1 MEKVNIVSISNFD
14 LDDYN
19 ESFVARNVRKDFAQ
33 GIAGYLNENYSSNDS
48 LDYYVVKPRDYVLK
62 HFEP

>member
-14 LDDYN
+14 LDDYD
-19 ESFVARNVRKDFAQ
+19 EYFVAKDVRHDFAQ
-33 GIAGYLNENYSSNDS
+33 GIVNYLNENYSSADS
-48 LDYYVVKPRDYVLK
+48 LDYYVIRPRDYILK

>member
-14 LDDYN
+14 LDDYD
-19 ESFVARNVRKDFAQ
+19 EWFVAKDVRQDFAQ
-33 GIAGYLNENYSSNDS
+33 GIVKFLNENYSSDDS
-48 LDYYVVKPRDYVLK
+48 LDYYVVRPRDYVLK

>member
-14 LDDYN
+14 LDNYD
-19 ESFVARNVRKDFAQ
+19 ERFVAKDVNQYFAK
-33 GIAGYLNENYSSNDS
+33 GIVKFLNENYSGDDS
-48 LDYYVVKPRDYVLK
+48 LDYYVVRPRDYVLK

>member
-1 MEKVNIVSISNFD
+1 MEKVSIVSISNFD

-19 ESFVARNVRKDFAQ
+19 ESFVARDVRKEFAH
-33 GIAGYLNENYSSNDS
+33 GIAEYLNENYSSDYS
-48 LDYYVVKPRDYVLK
+48 LDYYVVKPLDYVLK